1 MISKEN
7 IKYYVFI
14 AFITIL
20 IYKFIDSPENLLSNI
35 KGLFMI
41 LSPFFIGI
49 LFSLLIDPLM
59 VFLEKKFNIKRI
71 LSLLISYIGILSL
84 VSICA
89 NMIIPSLINTLST
102 LLKEIPYCI
111 NTLETVLTKHIS
123 NLDLLKLLI
132 YKIEDGLNILLKE
145 LNNLS
150 SKTSTDILNY
160 ILSITSLFFNILMG
174 LILSF
179 YILYDKEKI
188 ILGCKNLLNAI
199 TTTKKA
205 NSFIEFFKTSN
216 YIFYHYI
223 VGRILDSLI
232 IGILAFLG
240 FKFLIKI
247 DNAIFLSFI
256 VFLTNIIPYFGPF
269 IGAILP
275 ISMTFLYSPLK
286 ALWVFVFIFILQQID
301 GNIIGPKIMGDQVGL
316 SPLWVI
322 SAVLIGGSLF
332 GVLGVFLSVPF
343 AALIKICL
351 SKYIN
356 NQINIKD
363 SK

>member
-123 NLDLLKLLI
+123 NLDLFKLLI

-188 ILGCKNLLNAI
+188 ILGCKNLLYAI
-199 TTTKKA
+199 TTTRKA

-351 SKYIN
+351 GKYIN